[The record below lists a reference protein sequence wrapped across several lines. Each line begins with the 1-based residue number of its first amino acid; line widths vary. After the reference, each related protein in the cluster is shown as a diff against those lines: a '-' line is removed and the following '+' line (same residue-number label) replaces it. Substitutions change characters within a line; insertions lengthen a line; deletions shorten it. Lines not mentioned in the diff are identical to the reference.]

1 MGAFREHQETSL
13 SQAGVE
19 IDIATLIDQPIII
32 LNPFGDITFAR
43 NVRIVEMD
51 SDKLEP
57 EDAVDLDDLDRRES
71 DLRVMITWL
80 NTAPEGEDR
89 EYLLDDLGLMLD
101 EVPYAREM
109 LALEVEAEATHEAVE
124 V

>member
-1 MGAFREHQETSL
+1 MGAFHEHQETSL

-19 IDIATLIDQPIII
+19 VDIATLIDEPII
-32 LNPFGDITFAR
+32 LLSPFSDIVFA
-43 NVRIVEMD
+43 NKVRIIEMD
-51 SDKLEP
+51 SDKLDP
-57 EDAVDLDDLDRRES
+57 ELADDLDDLDRRES

-80 NTAPEGEDR
+80 NSKPEGEDR
-89 EYLLDDLGLMLD
+89 EFLLEDLGYMLE

-109 LALEVEAEATHEAVE
+109 LALEVEAETAHEAVE